1 MKTMTGL
8 CTALLVL
15 GLLCLSGIAAA
26 DTVVTDDVE
35 PYNGPIGADS
45 PLYGLKIALED
56 MDESF
61 TANETERVDKQMEH
75 ARLRLSEVRRSLE
88 LNQSDSAEVALNN
101 YWLKMD
107 LANVTISRWSSNT
120 SGLLH
125 AQEMIVKHQVVLAN
139 LLAGNPNNTGLARA
153 YNNSLALEE
162 KFAAKTEIK
171 FQRTVAKNNQTI
183 LKAIRLETRKLDRNG
198 WPEATA
204 TVTQSDD
211 RLTGQDKDKGNNGKG
226 NAVVTTVTTQAQN
239 QMQVQGGQSADKG
252 SGNAGDKGKGSSKN
266 K

>member
-56 MDESF
+56 IDESF

-101 YWLKMD
+101 YWLK
-107 LANVTISRWSSNT
+107 
-120 SGLLH
+120 
-125 AQEMIVKHQVVLAN
+125 
-139 LLAGNPNNTGLARA
+139 
-153 YNNSLALEE
+153 
-162 KFAAKTEIK
+162 
-171 FQRTVAKNNQTI
+171 
-183 LKAIRLETRKLDRNG
+183 
-198 WPEATA
+198 
-204 TVTQSDD
+204 
-211 RLTGQDKDKGNNGKG
+211 
-226 NAVVTTVTTQAQN
+226 
-239 QMQVQGGQSADKG
+239 
-252 SGNAGDKGKGSSKN
+252 
-266 K
+266 